1 MSAHRPAPSTLA
13 TSDLVHLALALCC
26 ALTPTPWGPAMAVVV
41 LLVLVARRQARRAL
55 ERSAAVRRG
64 ALTPGAT
71 GLARPARHAQR
82 RTHPVPTALR

>member
-64 ALTPGAT
+64 ALTPAKRGRVLHPA
-71 GLARPARHAQR
+71 GHRRQAIARP
-82 RTHPVPTALR
+82 

>member
-41 LLVLVARRQARRAL
+41 LLVLTAQRQARRSL

-64 ALTPGAT
+64 VLTPAKRARVLHAAGHRRQAV
-71 GLARPARHAQR
+71 ARP
-82 RTHPVPTALR
+82 